1 VVHCKASL
9 IAQPVLGP
17 AQHREADEPAHS
29 QLPPAILHRY
39 RAPVYLSAVGVEDLS
54 ASPLAAILGETPDD
68 SKTNEAP
75 VFEITRA
82 PDATGIRIIR
92 IGVDQPLDL
101 SVELAVFF
109 PDIYKRIYFPCEIVH
124 RLPTP
129 NRSEGI
135 RALRAATLTV
145 RQDGD
150 RKEGY
155 CGEK

>member
-1 VVHCKASL
+1 MNPRTL
-9 IAQPVLGP
+9 NFF
-17 AQHREADEPAHS
+17 
-29 QLPPAILHRY
+29 PPSFIVIEHLY
-39 RAPVYLSAVGVEDLS
+39 IFPLSGS
-54 ASPLAAILGETPDD
+54 RISPQSTGRILGEIPDD

-82 PDATGIRIIR
+82 PHAAGIRIIR

-155 CGEK
+155 CDEK